1 MQVCNQPHS
10 SRWQRHNNQW
20 PLQVQLRILFEN
32 CPNTKYLSS
41 SLLEWYK
48 RPEWEQPLPICS
60 FECWWKPLCA
70 VLLDYKKNGIVRTYP
85 LIPGGEPSNY
95 PNSGSSV
102 SLFLKP
108 PYTKAESAWLWWFSS
123 WFLCTNKKRP
133 LQQKNQ
139 L

>member
-1 MQVCNQPHS
+1 
-10 SRWQRHNNQW
+10 
-20 PLQVQLRILFEN
+20 
-32 CPNTKYLSS
+32 
-41 SLLEWYK
+41 
-48 RPEWEQPLPICS
+48 
-60 FECWWKPLCA
+60 

-108 PYTKAESAWLWWFSS
+108 PYTKAEVLDCGGSPLDSYAQTKKHWY
-123 WFLCTNKKRP
+123 NKKI
-133 LQQKNQ
+133 Q